1 MPTKGADEY
10 AVAELKNDVTCS
22 GRRFGPEGVSTDSI
36 EIGRCECQDRV
47 ECTARFANQGL
58 AESAVKDAKDAVRT
72 NLACLVRR
80 FGQEFQEDTQS

>member
-1 MPTKGADEY
+1 M
-10 AVAELKNDVTCS
+10 AE
-22 GRRFGPEGVSTDSI
+22 RFGPEGVSTDSV

-47 ECTARFANQGL
+47 ECTVRFANQGL

-80 FGQEFQEDTQS
+80 FGQEFQEDTES